1 MVNNKAL
8 LQLELS
14 PETKDNINAQYINK
28 LAKDIQT
35 LSKKE
40 HLIISVM
47 KQIPK
52 RKPT

>member
-1 MVNNKAL
+1 MVNIKAL

-14 PETKDNINAQYINK
+14 PETKDNINAQHINK
-28 LAKDIQT
+28 LAKDIQQ

-40 HLIISVM
+40 HLLITVT
-47 KQIPK
+47 KQTPR